1 MKFIKNFRVFENLR
15 GVKKSLL
22 ESEIDLKELEGL
34 LIDFKQMGLEYDI
47 KTGSS
52 IVVDWNLFN
61 DDKTGGS
68 KCLHSSDIH
77 KYTGSKTGNS
87 LTIEFTTKPP
97 IDVAP
102 FLVNTLAY
110 SYNINDTAEAYEM
123 LKDYL
128 FDNYDLIPNYIYVN
142 YHWSY
147 MYFEDFDKIKEH
159 KSLFSGDTK
168 IIGSKDYNI
177 FKSHKLTFGFYKD
190 RQWVI

>member
-47 KTGSS
+47 KVGSS
-52 IVVDWNLFN
+52 VVLDWNLFN

-68 KCLHSSDIH
+68 KCLNSSDID
-77 KYTGSKTGNS
+77 KYTKSRTGNS
-87 LTIEFTTKPP
+87 LTIEFTTN
-97 IDVAP
+97 DY
-102 FLVNTLAY
+102 AY

-128 FDNYDLIPNYIYVN
+128 FDNYNLIPNYIYVN

-168 IIGSKDYNI
+168 IIGSKDHNI

>member
-1 MKFIKNFRVFENLR
+1 MKYLKKFKLFEN
-15 GVKKSLL
+15 L

-68 KCLHSSDIH
+68 KCLHSSDID

-87 LTIEFTTKPP
+87 LTIEFTTN
-97 IDVAP
+97 D
-102 FLVNTLAY
+102 FAY

-128 FDNYDLIPNYIYVN
+128 FDNYDLIPNYIFVN

-168 IIGSKDYNI
+168 IIDGNTILRTSEDHNI
-177 FKSHKLTFGFYKD
+177 FKAHKLVLGFYKN
-190 RQWVI
+190 

>member
-47 KTGSS
+47 KVGSS
-52 IVVDWNLFN
+52 VVVDWNLLN

-68 KCLHSSDIH
+68 KCLNSSDID
-77 KYTGSKTGNS
+77 KYTGSRTGNS

-128 FDNYDLIPNYIYVN
+128 FDNYDLIPNYIFVN

-159 KSLFSGDTK
+159 KSLFSGDTE
-168 IIGSKDYNI
+168 IIGSKDHNI
-177 FKSHKLTFGFYKD
+177 FKSHKLILGFYKN
-190 RQWVI
+190 